1 MAQQLFK
8 ARGGLN
14 DSGRYLISGAGV
26 PGTAQTTIDAP
37 VGSMYGDLST
47 GEQYVKMTAGAGVPN
62 WDKVTRAADIVNM
75 VSGQSWREPAI
86 MSDATT
92 TSSVAA
98 VTALNTNTFDGQTVA
113 SGQRIL
119 FTAFTTLPN
128 VYIVSGTVGNWTLT
142 EDTNAATSGDTV
154 RILFGANAGQL
165 WMSDGTAWNWVD
177 ALTNTEEQFIRS
189 YIGKTAPGAETPLYT
204 SNNVISNGDSL
215 VVATGKLDA
224 DSAIQSTRMGVIE
237 NINTVQQTELDTI
250 ETATGL
256 SAAGA
261 YVVPTGTT
269 YLGASSSLANA
280 DTLLD
285 AQIAANATS
294 VANEVTRATNAESL
308 LQTELNTTQTGTGL
322 NADGTYTAPTGTT
335 YLGATTS
342 VSNATITLDT
352 QLNTTA
358 TSLTTE
364 TTNRVTAVAALQL
377 ELDNTQTG
385 SGLNVDGTYT
395 APTGTTYLGTS
406 TSISNATTLL
416 DAQVSTNTSAIAT
429 LNTGLA
435 ANTSNLQAELDLTQ
449 AGAGLNANGTFSTP
463 TGTTYLGA
471 ATSLANSDF
480 LLDSQIAVN
489 TAAIANLNA
498 TTVTGQVNVQTE
510 VDAIETG
517 TGLNVDGTFTAPTG
531 TNYLGTATSVVNLAV
546 LLDTQLNTTSAA
558 LTSEVA
564 NRTNAVTAVQAEIDT
579 IETGAGLNIDGTY
592 AAPTG
597 TTYLGAATSL
607 ANADVLLDAQL
618 GTNTIAIANEV
629 TSRTTADGNLQT
641 QIGTTTSYSST
652 TVVTNGDAL
661 SVAIGKLDSQITG
674 NIHRTTALNTTAAVV
689 DSVLVDSVNVSKWVV
704 FINDTTTPT
713 NSRTVEILA
722 SHDGTAISDATL
734 VDWNE
739 FGELQMGTELPITV
753 SVGLNGATGAAQAM
767 ELNIAATSAVDIK
780 VARMTV

>member
-14 DSGRYLISGAGV
+14 DSGRYIISGAGI
-26 PGTAQTTIDAP
+26 PGTVQTTIDAP
-37 VGSMYGDLST
+37 VGSMYGNLTT
-47 GEQYVKMTAGAGVPN
+47 GEQYVKMTAGAGAAN

-75 VSGQSWREPAI
+75 VSGQSWREPVV
-86 MSDATT
+86 MSDTT
-92 TSSVAA
+92 TTTTTAA
-98 VTALNTNTFDGQTVA
+98 ITALNSNTFDGQTVA

-119 FTAFTTLPN
+119 FTAFTALPN
-128 VYIVSGTVGNWTLT
+128 VYIVSGVAGNWTLT

-154 RILFGANAGQL
+154 RVLFGVNAGQL

-204 SNNVISNGDSL
+204 SNNIIANGDSL

-224 DSAIQSTRMGVIE
+224 DSAVQSTRMSVIE
-237 NINTVQQTELDTI
+237 NINSVQQTELDTI
-250 ETATGL
+250 ETAAGL
-256 SAAGA
+256 SASGS

-285 AQIAANATS
+285 AQVTTNATGL
-294 VANEVTRATNAESL
+294 ANEVTRATNAESA

-322 NADGTYTAPTGTT
+322 NANGTYTAPTGTS
-335 YLGATTS
+335 YLGASTS
-342 VSNATITLDT
+342 VVSATIALDT
-352 QLNTTA
+352 QLNATA
-358 TSLTTE
+358 TALTVE
-364 TTNRVTAVAALQL
+364 TTNRSTAVSALQV
-377 ELDNTQTG
+377 ELDATQTG

-406 TSISNATTLL
+406 TSISAATVLLDSQVATNTTAITTLN
-416 DAQVSTNTSAIAT
+416 S
-429 LNTGLA
+429 GLT
-435 ANTSNLQAELDLTQ
+435 ANTANLQAELDLTQ
-449 AGAGLNANGTFSTP
+449 TGAGLNANGSFAAP

-480 LLDSQIAVN
+480 LLDAQIAVN
-489 TAAIANLNA
+489 SAAITNLNSA
-498 TTVTGQVNVQTE
+498 TTVNSANLQTE
-510 VDAIETG
+510 IDTIETG

-531 TNYLGTATSVVNLAV
+531 TNYLGTATSVVNASV
-546 LLDTQLNTTSAA
+546 LLDTQLNTTTAA
-558 LTSEVA
+558 LTTETS
-564 NRTNAVTAVQAEIDT
+564 NRVNAVSTLQAEVDT
-579 IETGAGLNIDGTY
+579 VETGAGLNIDGTY

-597 TTYLGAATSL
+597 TTYLGTSVSL

-618 GTNTIAIANEV
+618 GANTTSIANEV
-629 TSRTTADGNLQT
+629 TARTTADGNLQS
-641 QIGTTTSYSST
+641 QIGTTTAYSST

-674 NIHRTTALNTTAAVV
+674 NIHRTSVVNTTASVV
-689 DSVLVDSVNVSKWVV
+689 DSVLVDSVNASKWTV

-722 SHDGTAISDATL
+722 SHDGTAVSDATL

-739 FGELQMGTELPITV
+739 FGELQMGTELPIV
-753 SVGLNGATGAAQAM
+753 ISVVLNGATGAAQAM